1 MKDTNTKSSGPKSP
15 SQQSFDFI
23 QTTPVQQHEALLGS
37 SPDSTGDTIIK
48 KVHSLEPADS
58 ESLDSTHS
66 ASFVVNKTAIDATEG
81 QEPIKDQEF

>member
-1 MKDTNTKSSGPKSP
+1 MKNTNIKSSGPKSP

-23 QTTPVQQHEALLGS
+23 QTPPPVQQPEALLGS
-37 SPDSTGDTIIK
+37 SPDSTIIK